1 MIILRQKEYN
11 LISDIEHSGIKRALR
26 KKIGRVRV
34 KLANKVDKS
43 IENDLI
49 NKRMSEKKGLQ
60 LSNSLHRTPET
71 TNLAD
76 AKIKKSP
83 VDGVNIEVNPNYSIP
98 EVANDY
104 SKITV
109 PQDISLGELN
119 HELGHIKNHSGD
131 NGRLAKLIN
140 KKGQTP
146 EYNRTL
152 TILDYAGEEP
162 GIAAKQGRKS
172 ILARVDPDI
181 LEEVNKYF
189 ESAKLS
195 DSSKRYIRGKMLVQ
209 DEKNASK
216 WSLKRIKNELSPEV
230 FDLEKERQRVAN
242 DSYRYAVQASSK
254 IPIRNKIQIP
264 SRRGDFKFR
273 RLGNDQNIAG

>member
-26 KKIGRVRV
+26 KNIGRVRV
-34 KLANKVDKS
+34 KLANKIDKS
-43 IENDLI
+43 IEDDLI
-49 NKRMSEKKGLQ
+49 NKRKSEKKGLQ

-71 TNLAD
+71 TDLAEIGIENLPKIGVSAD
-76 AKIKKSP
+76 VRPGNFTPSVINNYETILAPKK
-83 VDGVNIEVNPNYSIP
+83 
-98 EVANDY
+98 
-104 SKITV
+104 
-109 PQDISLGELN
+109 ISLGELN
-119 HELGHIKNHSGD
+119 HELGHIRNHKGE

-140 KKGQTP
+140 ERGQTP
-146 EYNRTL
+146 ENNRAL
-152 TILDYAGEEP
+152 LILDYIGEEP
-162 GIAAKQGRKS
+162 QIATKQGRKS
-172 ILARVDPDI
+172 ILAGVDPGV
-181 LEEVNKYF
+181 LGEVNRYF

-195 DSSKRYIRGKMLVQ
+195 DSSKRYIQGKMLIQ

-216 WSLKRIKNELSPEV
+216 WSLKSIKNRLSPEV

-242 DSYRYAVQASSK
+242 DSYRHAVQASSK

-273 RLGNDQNIAG
+273 RLGND

>member
-11 LISDIEHSGIKRALR
+11 LVSDIEHSGIKRALR
-26 KKIGRVRV
+26 KNIGRVRV
-34 KLANKVDKS
+34 RLANKVDKS

-49 NKRMSEKKGLQ
+49 NKRISEKKGLQ
-60 LSNSLHRTPET
+60 LSNSLHKIPET
-71 TNLAD
+71 INLAETEIKNLP
-76 AKIKKSP
+76 KI
-83 VDGVNIEVNPNYSIP
+83 GVSTDTRPGNFTTSVI
-98 EVANDY
+98 NDY
-104 SKITV
+104 STITV

-131 NGRLAKLIN
+131 NGKLAKLIN

-146 EYNRTL
+146 ENNRAL
-152 TILDYAGEEP
+152 TILDYTGEEP

-172 ILARVDPDI
+172 ILARVDPEI

-195 DSSKRYIRGKMLVQ
+195 DSSKRYLQGKMLVQ

-230 FDLEKERQRVAN
+230 FNLEKERQRVAN

-273 RLGNDQNIAG
+273 RLEND